1 MPETGLSALI
11 LTKNEELD
19 LPGCLRSI
27 SWCDDIHVLDSGS
40 TDRTCD
46 IARRFGA
53 SVAIKSYPDSAG
65 LFGGDEA
72 AHRNWS
78 LRHTPFKHA
87 WVLLLDADE
96 RVTPELARS
105 VQSAVGNPGD
115 HVAFRIRRRDFY
127 LDTWLKHVQISA
139 LYLRLF
145 KPENVKYER
154 LINPVSI
161 ADGPVASITGYLDH
175 FPFSKGIAHWFE
187 RHNAYSSLEAE
198 QILRNR
204 RAGKSFSLRKALPS
218 ADIHERRTNQ
228 KEIFYRLPCRP
239 LAKFVIVYL
248 AKRGFLDGRAGF
260 QYALLQS
267 LYEQMIVMKVNE
279 AGTRIHDPGLRET
292 ERRDTP

>member
-1 MPETGLSALI
+1 M
-11 LTKNEELD
+11 
-19 LPGCLRSI
+19 
-27 SWCDDIHVLDSGS
+27 
-40 TDRTCD
+40 
-46 IARRFGA
+46 
-53 SVAIKSYPDSAG
+53 
-65 LFGGDEA
+65 
-72 AHRNWS
+72 
-78 LRHTPFKHA
+78 
-87 WVLLLDADE
+87 
-96 RVTPELARS
+96 
-105 VQSAVGNPGD
+105 
-115 HVAFRIRRRDFY
+115 
-127 LDTWLKHVQISA
+127 
-139 LYLRLF
+139 
-145 KPENVKYER
+145 KPEIG
-154 LINPVSI
+154 L
-161 ADGPVASITGYLDH
+161 
-175 FPFSKGIAHWFE
+175 AHWFE

-204 RAGKSFSLRKALPS
+204 RAGKSFSLRKALTS

>member
-1 MPETGLSALI
+1 MHEAGLSALI
-11 LTKNEELD
+11 LTKNEERD

-53 SVAIKSYPDSAG
+53 NVAVKTYPESDA

-105 VQSAVGNPGD
+105 VQSAVINPGD

-127 LDTWLKHVQISA
+127 LDTWLKHVQIST

-145 KPENVKYER
+145 KPAHVAYER

-161 ADGPVASITGYLDH
+161 ADGPVASIPGYLDH

-198 QILRNR
+198 QILQNR
-204 RAGKSFSLRKALPS
+204 RAGTSFSLRKAFTS
-218 ADIHERRTNQ
+218 ADVHERRFHQ
-228 KEIFYRLPCRP
+228 KELFYRLPCRP
-239 LAKFVIVYL
+239 LAKFFIVYVI
-248 AKRGFLDGRAGF
+248 KRGFLDGRAGF

-267 LYEQMIVMKVNE
+267 LYEQMIVMKVDE
-279 AGTRIHDPGLRET
+279 AGSRIQDSRLRET
-292 ERRDTP
+292 HSRDSP